1 MQKISRKR
9 TAKEVEEESKHLF
22 KNNVES
28 LTQDFNSLSMS
39 TKRVMGQKKWK
50 AHKSTTNKKELNKKL
65 VTDDSLD
72 NRLREEFE
80 EDIYD
85 RGNSSFPSESRL
97 SSKYENEEE
106 FWLVESDG
114 EIMSSKEELKQNI
127 SDQLTTKQQLLKTF
141 IDKRY
146 SIYKIDKEKLID
158 SASKPNIYFLK
169 RKLSKNWSFE
179 RRTVSGRN
187 KKFDSEIDQKIVDLV
202 RENQFISI
210 KEVTNIL
217 KKDFLTTPSY
227 GTIFYILKE
236 NGCSYVSPQLAPK
249 TDEEINK

>member
-1 MQKISRKR
+1 M
-9 TAKEVEEESKHLF
+9 
-22 KNNVES
+22 
-28 LTQDFNSLSMS
+28 
-39 TKRVMGQKKWK
+39 
-50 AHKSTTNKKELNKKL
+50 
-65 VTDDSLD
+65 
-72 NRLREEFE
+72 
-80 EDIYD
+80 
-85 RGNSSFPSESRL
+85 
-97 SSKYENEEE
+97 
-106 FWLVESDG
+106 VESDG

-179 RRTVSGRN
+179 RRTGSGRN

-236 NGCSYVSPQLAPK
+236 NGYSYVSPQLAPK